1 MTRYLLKQAAMSLVK
16 LLLFITLMFFI
27 VQIVMPGDFVDQFA
41 MFLSRAE
48 RERLRAQLGLDLPLY
63 RQYWKWLIDVLRGD
77 LGLSGYG
84 FPVTRAIDL
93 VLPPTLLVF
102 VPGTLIAFGFGL
114 VLGKRT
120 AWRGPG
126 VLSGAT
132 TFSGI
137 ALFTSFPPWLAWLVA
152 YLFGRQASVSR
163 GQDGGVSRLA
173 FPHIDRLLWIGTDLR
188 PLDVTRRMV
197 GIITVVALVV
207 LALSYLTKRL
217 SRDRIRIP
225 GWVQL
230 LVLGAVVVGIWYAQD
245 IELFAF
251 DLLRSAAL
259 PLLTYI
265 LLIFGETMVIMQ
277 STMTEVMKEE
287 YIRAARAKG
296 LPERVVREKHASR
309 NALLPVLSR
318 LFISLPYLLAGI
330 VIIEDSVNWPGMGTM
345 MFTSLY
351 WQDIPVVMGVLLM
364 IGVLALIARLFLDVL
379 AAYMDPRI
387 RFGEGESL
395 ARLGRFR

>member
-1 MTRYLLKQAAMSLVK
+1 
-16 LLLFITLMFFI
+16 
-27 VQIVMPGDFVDQFA
+27 
-41 MFLSRAE
+41 
-48 RERLRAQLGLDLPLY
+48 
-63 RQYWKWLIDVLRGD
+63 
-77 LGLSGYG
+77 LSGYG
-84 FPVTRAIDL
+84 FPVTRAIDI

-102 VPGTLIAFGFGL
+102 VPGTLIAFGLGL

-120 AWRGPG
+120 AWRGPD
-126 VLSGAT
+126 LLTGAT

-163 GQDGGVSRLA
+163 GQDGGIGRLA
-173 FPHIDRLLWIGTDLR
+173 FPHVDRLLWIGTDLR

-197 GIITVVALVV
+197 GIITVVALVI
-207 LALSYLTKRL
+207 LALSYLVKRY
-217 SRDRIRIP
+217 SRGRVRIP
-225 GWVQL
+225 GWAQV

-245 IELFAF
+245 IHLYAF
-251 DLLRSAAL
+251 DLLRSAVL
-259 PLLTYI
+259 PLLTYV

-287 YIRAARAKG
+287 YIKAARAKG
-296 LPERVVREKHASR
+296 LPERVVREKHAAR

-379 AAYMDPRI
+379 TAYMDPRI

-395 ARLGRFR
+395 AR